1 MKTDPKANRGA
12 IMPLLYLVRHGEPAA
27 MWGAHPDPGLSP
39 AGHEQ
44 AKAAARA
51 IAELGPHAILTSPM
65 VRCQETAHPTA
76 AVLARPPQIEPAI
89 AEVPVPAHV
98 DDRRTW
104 LTRLMFGSWH
114 EAWIEDTLRAW
125 RRDVGLTLASLKED
139 TVLFTHFIA
148 INAAVGM
155 AVGSEQVVSFQPSHA
170 SITVLDNQMGFL
182 SLKSLG
188 AQTSIALT

>member
-1 MKTDPKANRGA
+1 MEKDLETNKGP

-27 MWGAHPDPGLSP
+27 VWGAHPDPGLSP
-39 AGHEQ
+39 IGHQQ
-44 AKAAARA
+44 AKIAAETIAA
-51 IAELGPHAILTSPM
+51 IGPQAILSSPM
-65 VRCQETAHPTA
+65 ARCLETAQPTSA
-76 AVLARPPQIEPAI
+76 ALTKPPRLESVI

-98 DDRRTW
+98 QDHRTW
-104 LTRLMFGSWH
+104 LTRLMAGSWH
-114 EAWIEDTLRAW
+114 EPWIDDSLRAW
-125 RRDVGLTLASLKED
+125 RRDIGLLLAGLKED

-155 AVGSEQVVSFQPSHA
+155 ALGSEQVVNFQPSHA
-170 SITVLDNQMGFL
+170 SITVLDNKMGIL